1 MKIITKVLTL
11 VAAVVVMVAIFTACS
26 SSEDSIAE
34 QPTLPVGEN
43 TYTMTIQ
50 ACMGDNEALTR
61 ALSIGRNDENT
72 KNVLNATW
80 ANGDKV
86 KVYTRTV
93 VPRESSTGNE
103 GEGNSQG
110 EGNTRVLYDNVGT
123 LAPTN
128 ISNNGTTA
136 TLTGT
141 LTGNFAVGDEL
152 YLFFPKFQSK
162 YENQVGTLE
171 KIATDYDYCVGQLKV
186 TSVSDGKITGGAL
199 PDGDGDVVFEAM
211 QAIVKF
217 TLLDKATSQP
227 IEAKSLTIGSNLND
241 ISTIIEYL
249 DLETPYGTKV
259 VTVEPSPSPT
269 SEIYAALIGV
279 SGSNVV
285 LTAKVGD
292 DTYVYSKSNVTFA
305 RGKYYEI
312 TVKMNKV
319 NIVDLSEISSNYE
332 AKNND
337 MLTGTLADNH
347 KISIADGATVWFDE
361 VKIIGENSSSYNWAG
376 INCNGDATLIFNGD
390 NTVTGFH
397 YSYPGIYVPAGKTLT
412 IRCYGSLSVSANNE
426 DNIGGSAGIG
436 SGYEGSCGNIHIDG
450 GIITA
455 IGGNQAAAIGSG
467 SGSKTYSNGD
477 PKYSSCGDITISG
490 GSVIM
495 AGFENPRKEAAGIGT
510 GLYGR
515 CGDITISSGS
525 LVMAYGGE
533 DAAGIGGGQYGKYG
547 NITITGDA
555 TAVLATRGIYAQAP
569 IGMGSTDEGSGSVT
583 IDGTTFSG
591 GLVNGIQY
599 TPPSETSNGHFNW
612 FVTDE
617 GKTWEIYNKD
627 SNGLTD

>member
-123 LAPTN
+123 LSPTN

-171 KIATDYDYCVGQLKV
+171 KIATDYDYCVGKLKV

-249 DLETPYGTKV
+249 DLETPYGTTL
-259 VTVEPSPSPT
+259 VTVNPSPSPT

-337 MLTGTLADNH
+337 MLTGTLAGYR

-361 VKIIGENSSSYNWAG
+361 VKIMGDNNGSYRWAG
-376 INCNGDATLIFNGD
+376 ITCNGDATLIFNGN

-397 YSYPGIYVPAGKTLT
+397 YDYPGIYVPAGKTLT
-412 IRCYGSLSVSANNE
+412 IRCYGSLYVSANYE
-426 DNIGGSAGIG
+426 QYTGGSAGIG
-436 SGYEGSCGNIHIDG
+436 SGYQGSCGNIHIDG

-467 SGSKTYSNGD
+467 SGRYYTNIITNST
-477 PKYSSCGDITISG
+477 CGDITISG
-490 GSVIM
+490 GSVVL
-495 AGFENPRKEAAGIGT
+495 AGYNNPRQEAAGIGS
-510 GLYGR
+510 GFYGR
-515 CGDITISSGS
+515 CGDITINSGS
-525 LVMAYGGE
+525 LVVAYGGE
-533 DAAGIGGGQYGKYG
+533 DAAGIGGGQFGKYG
-547 NITITGDA
+547 SITITGDA

-569 IGMGSTDEGSGSVT
+569 IGMGSSDEGSGSVT

-591 GLVNGIQY
+591 GFQTGALQY

>member
-1 MKIITKVLTL
+1 MN
-11 VAAVVVMVAIFTACS
+11 A
-26 SSEDSIAE
+26 D
-34 QPTLPVGEN
+34 
-43 TYTMTIQ
+43 
-50 ACMGDNEALTR
+50 EAMTR
-61 ALSIGRNDENT
+61 ALSLSNHT
-72 KNVLNATW
+72 LNATW
-80 ANGDKV
+80 AEGEEV

-110 EGNTRVLYDNVGT
+110 EGNTRVIYDNVGT

-141 LTGNFAVGDEL
+141 LKGNFAVGDEL
-152 YLFFPKFQSK
+152 YLFFPDFRSDYIDQD
-162 YENQVGTLE
+162 GTLE
-171 KIATDYDYCVGQLKV
+171 KIATNYDCCVGKLKV

-199 PDGDGDVVFEAM
+199 PDGDGDIVFEAM

-217 TLLDKATSQP
+217 TLLDKATGQP
-227 IEAKSLTIGSNLND
+227 IEASSLTIGSNLND

-249 DLETPYGTKV
+249 DLKTPYGTTV
-259 VTVEPSPSPT
+259 LTVEPSSSPT

-285 LTAKVGD
+285 LTAKVGN

-305 RGKYYEI
+305 RGKYYEV

-319 NIVDLSEISSNYE
+319 KKVNLEEISANYE
-332 AKNND
+332 AQNND
-337 MLTGTLADNH
+337 MLTGTLAGNR
-347 KISIADGATVWFDE
+347 KISIADGATVWFDK
-361 VKIIGENSSSYNWAG
+361 VTIAGENNGSYKWAG
-376 INCNGDATLIFNGD
+376 ITCNGDATLIFNGN

-397 YSYPGIYVPAGKTLT
+397 YDYPGIYVPAGKTLT
-412 IRCYGSLSVSANNE
+412 IRCYGSLYVSANYENYT
-426 DNIGGSAGIG
+426 GGSAGIG
-436 SGYEGSCGNIHIDG
+436 SGYQGSCGNIHIDG

-467 SGSKTYSNGD
+467 SGIYNNGN
-477 PKYSSCGDITISG
+477 PKVSTCGNITISG
-490 GSVIM
+490 GSVVM
-495 AGFENPRKEAAGIGT
+495 AGFENPRQGAAGIGS
-510 GLYGR
+510 GPYGR
-515 CGDITISSGS
+515 CGNITISDGS
-525 LVMAYGGE
+525 LVVAYGGE
-533 DAAGIGGGQYGKYG
+533 NAAGIGGGQWGKYG
-547 NITITGDA
+547 SITIAGDA
-555 TAVLATRGIYAQAP
+555 TAVLATRGNYAQAP
-569 IGMGSTDEGSGSVT
+569 IGMGSTDSYDESSSGSVA

-591 GLVNGIQY
+591 GLQAGGSQY
-599 TPPSETSNGHFNW
+599 TPPAVTSNGHFNW